1 MEYTSFYAH
10 CGRTW
15 ADYKSA
21 ICEDRCPFCG
31 AEVAPYASINTCGE
45 SFLHISARFVPE
57 GGWPAG
63 VAAVEELPGWPKTA
77 VPIVC

>member
-1 MEYTSFYAH
+1 
-10 CGRTW
+10 
-15 ADYKSA
+15 
-21 ICEDRCPFCG
+21 
-31 AEVAPYASINTCGE
+31 VAPYASINTCGE